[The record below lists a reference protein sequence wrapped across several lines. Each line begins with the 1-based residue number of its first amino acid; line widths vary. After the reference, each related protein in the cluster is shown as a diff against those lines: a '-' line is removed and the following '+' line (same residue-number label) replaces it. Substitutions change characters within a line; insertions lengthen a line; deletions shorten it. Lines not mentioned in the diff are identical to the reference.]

1 MLLYDREV
9 GHLSQRGNCWTYF
22 GAFDRKK
29 PLTLGLRSQK
39 PKIITNKDCK
49 NEIIVVPLHLNL
61 NIAVFMNKK
70 IWLLSFTIA
79 LGLQIQAQRQ
89 DDMRQ
94 TVEYLASQE
103 LGGRYPATHGDTL
116 ASEFIVSQL
125 RSMKLKPIVKGKK
138 ETGYYHN
145 FTYGKNEKRTTHN
158 IIAVIPG
165 KDKRLRNEFIVVG
178 SHYDHLGMG
187 GQGSGSRRPDTLGV
201 HPGADD
207 NASGDAVVLQLAR
220 HFKQVGSPRSIIIAF
235 FGAEEQGL
243 VGSKFFLDWMKHA
256 DARRI
261 NLPDSLKGIVA
272 MVNLDMVGRM
282 RGQSMSVSG
291 TGTSSSFKA
300 MVEDAAQLSGLRA
313 SCIPD
318 GYGPSDQASFVAADI
333 PVLFLTTGGHM
344 EYHTP
349 ADVPSTLNYNG
360 MQQTLDFS
368 KLLIARLAALPEAPD
383 YINVPSTQ
391 TMKHAKFKV
400 TLGLMPDVMGASTIP
415 GLRADIVVAGKP
427 AHNAGI
433 RSGDIIQEID
443 GKAVNDINEYMERLS
458 ELKAGDTIPV
468 KVLRGEETIVFQV
481 HLTPPVR

>member
-1 MLLYDREV
+1 MNILYKV
-9 GHLSQRGNCWTYF
+9 KAKWV
-22 GAFDRKK
+22 
-29 PLTLGLRSQK
+29 
-39 PKIITNKDCK
+39 
-49 NEIIVVPLHLNL
+49 IVLPFYL
-61 NIAVFMNKK
+61 FTFS
-70 IWLLSFTIA
+70 LLS
-79 LGLQIQAQRQ
+79 AQKQ

-103 LGGRYPATHGDTL
+103 LGGRYPGTAGDTL
-116 ASEFIVSQL
+116 ASEFIAGKL
-125 RSMKLKPIVKGKK
+125 RSLKLKPVVKGKK
-138 ETGYYHN
+138 KKAFYHD
-145 FTYGKNEKRTTHN
+145 FTYGKEKQITTHN
-158 IIAVIPG
+158 IIAVVPG
-165 KDKRLRNEFIVVG
+165 KDKQLRNEYIVVG

-207 NASGDAVVLQLAR
+207 NASGDAVVLELAR
-220 HFKQVGSPRSIIIAF
+220 HFKKAGSPRSIIFMF

-243 VGSKFFLDWMKHA
+243 VGSKKFLEWMKQE
-256 DARRI
+256 DNQRK
-261 NLPDSLKGIVA
+261 NLPNKIKGIVA

-282 RGQSMSVSG
+282 RDHALSVSG
-291 TGTSSSFKA
+291 TGTSSGFKA
-300 MVEDAAQLSGLRA
+300 MAEQVAEQKNLHVT
-313 SCIPD
+313 CVPD

-349 ADVPSTLNYNG
+349 ADVPSTLNYDG
-360 MQQTLDFS
+360 MQETLEFTQE
-368 KLLIARLAALPEAPD
+368 LVTRLAGMPGTPD
-383 YINVPSTQ
+383 FINVPGSS

-400 TLGLMPDVMGASTIP
+400 TLGLMPDVMGASSKP

-443 GKAVNDINEYMERLS
+443 GKPVKDIEEYMQRLS
-458 ELKAGDTIPV
+458 ELQAGTTIPV
-468 KVLRGEETIVFQV
+468 KVLRGEEIITFEV